1 MSNDYIQVFTTTDK
15 NEDAKRIAK
24 EVVEKRLIAC
34 AQIVGPISSTFWW
47 DGKVDEEQEW
57 LLIMKT
63 RKALYDE
70 LERAI
75 KNVHPYDVPEI
86 IAQDIINGNRDYLD
100 WIDKETT
107 TKKGE

>member
-1 MSNDYIQVFTTTDK
+1 MSNNYIQVFTTTDK

-24 EVVEKRLIAC
+24 EVVEKRLVAC

-70 LERAI
+70 LEKAI

-100 WIDKETT
+100 WIDRET
-107 TKKGE
+107 K